1 MDARRT
7 RTVAAGN
14 AGDVLTPA
22 AVPAVLLLL
31 AALTMAQLIPVTATA
46 AGSARDPRQAH
57 VVADAHLA
65 QSAAATAGRDSLLME
80 IRRYRAMIRV
90 LSDSLSREGDGELTA
105 EQRIVIE
112 RNIGDVTRMV
122 EGIGAQL
129 GKLEFAVKDNRI
141 SLVDDA
147 GDGIIISIP
156 ENLDERVSQGIEA
169 LTAAILKELPD
180 SLSTPGRHHTL
191 ADFLPVPRPP
201 KPPRHVIDG
210 NVVRIGHA
218 VAVGPNEDVRGN
230 VVVVFG
236 DCEVAG
242 RVDGNVVTVGGALSL
257 LDEADV
263 RGSVVAVGGKMDA
276 APGAKTGDTVALD
289 WLDGGLSRGHGVGGL
304 LGRRGLTFA
313 LAQGMFL
320 VTLLASLLAVAVV
333 PVARREAVLA
343 RLQAD
348 PARVFGA
355 GALLGLTAPAAL
367 LVLTALLVITVIGVP
382 VAMLLA
388 LAVSAVTVLAV
399 AVTGILVG
407 RRLFG
412 RPAAGAASRSDA
424 LAVTLGLCVLHSVA
438 FLASLLNLIGA
449 PQPAV
454 IAVFVLAVAV
464 KAVALA
470 CGLGALVVTRLGT
483 RSSAS

>member
-7 RTVAAGN
+7 RTATARS
-14 AGDVLTPA
+14 AGDGLLPA

-31 AALTMAQLIPVTATA
+31 LAALVLAQLVPLPATA
-46 AGSARDPRQAH
+46 ATSARDPRQAH

-65 QSAAATAGRDSLLME
+65 QANATAGRDSLLLE
-80 IRRYRAMIRV
+80 IRKYRTMIRV
-90 LSDSLSREGDGELTA
+90 LSDSLARGRDGELTA
-105 EQRIVIE
+105 EQRIMIE

-169 LTAAILKELPD
+169 LTEAILKELPD

-191 ADFLPVPRPP
+191 ADFIPVPRPP

-263 RGSVVAVGGKMDA
+263 RGSVVAIGGRMDA
-276 APGAKTGDTVALD
+276 APGARTGDTVALD
-289 WLDGGLSRGHGVGGL
+289 WLDGGLSRGHGIGGL
-304 LGRRGLTFA
+304 LGHRGLTFA

-320 VTLLASLLAVAVV
+320 LTLLASLLAVAVV
-333 PVARREAVLA
+333 PSARREAVLA

-367 LVLTALLVITVIGVP
+367 VVLTALLVITVIGVP
-382 VAMLLA
+382 VALLLA
-388 LAVSAVTVLAV
+388 LAVAVATVLAV
-399 AVTGILVG
+399 AVTGLLVG
-407 RRLFG
+407 RRLFS
-412 RPAAGAASRSDA
+412 RPQGGAAGRSDA
-424 LAVTLGLCVLHSVA
+424 LAVTVGLCVLHSVA
-438 FLASLLNLIGA
+438 FLASLLNLLGA
-449 PQPAV
+449 PLPAV
-454 IAVFVLAVAV
+454 IAVFVLALSV

-470 CGLGALVVTRLGT
+470 LGLGALVMTRLGT
-483 RSSAS
+483 RPAAV